1 MHTRYEI
8 PVPPESSL
16 SLSLSL
22 ICSLFIFASCEKE
35 QLTEADNPQADAAAF
50 TTYQGNGDRNLANS
64 TIDATVEDGMLSFA
78 DVDAYF
84 KAQTIVGNSSETE
97 FFAWSAARGYVSLW
111 QDYATVRSRF
121 EENYEQQRDAIF
133 SKEERDRYQV
143 VLDDGAYD
151 LIPFLAGRSMASL
164 VNPSGFVLIGNQLHY
179 FSDKVH
185 ILVADRNQ
193 ETVKQIIAD
202 PEREWELEGV
212 AVTLQ
217 ETAERRVD
225 KIDTKFV
232 NCPSQTVAHRI
243 TRAKERIIV
252 EYNTYQFS
260 TVWNPTNEQY
270 SFSLRG
276 LIFNQT
282 KGLTTWRRTWTDLN
296 IRTMS
301 NIQGGNGVG
310 VFTGAVGFFIG
321 GTFVQ
326 SWSQTLDIPVVNV
339 NYQNVAEVDR
349 RILL

>member
-8 PVPPESSL
+8 PVPPESSF
-16 SLSLSL
+16 SLSL

-84 KAQTIVGNSSETE
+84 KAQTIVGNSSENE

-121 EENYEQQRDAIF
+121 EENYEQQRDAVF

-217 ETAERRVD
+217 ETAERRVEKAD
-225 KIDTKFV
+225 VKFLP
-232 NCPSQTVAHRI
+232 CPVASVAHRE
-243 TRAKERIIV
+243 TRGGERIIV
-252 EYNTYQFS
+252 EYNTYAFK
-260 TVWNPTNEQY
+260 TTWNPTNTEY
-270 SFSLRG
+270 NFSLRG
-276 LIFNQT
+276 IVLNERKAGAIW
-282 KGLTTWRRTWTDLN
+282 KRHWT
-296 IRTMS
+296 
-301 NIQGGNGVG
+301 
-310 VFTGAVGFFIG
+310 
-321 GTFVQ
+321 
-326 SWSQTLDIPVVNV
+326 
-339 NYQNVAEVDR
+339 
-349 RILL
+349 